1 MTVQKLS
8 DGTYR
13 VKDAAESVPDIKAK
27 YKADLKSQYGASV
40 VIKQSGKRVKIY
52 FSTKRIAGSMTF
64 GPTDYRNEES
74 FKKAK
79 RLYSILTGRLKASA
93 TPLKEGHFP
102 SGVAAWEGEF
112 VLK

>member
-1 MTVQKLS
+1 MIVQKLS

-13 VKDAAESVPDIKAK
+13 VKDAAGSIPDIKAK
-27 YKADLKSQYGASV
+27 YQAGLKSQYGATV
-40 VIKQSGKRVKIY
+40 IIKQSGKRVKIY
-52 FSTKRIAGSMTF
+52 FSTKRIAYEVKY
-64 GPTDYRNEES
+64 GPHDYRKEES

-79 RLYSILTGRLKASA
+79 RLYSILTGRLKASG
-93 TPLKEGHFP
+93 TPLKEGSFP